1 MFFVNI
7 IIGKR
12 LKRVGRNNN
21 FCWCNKMIFLERKV
35 KMALYSLQDNENE
48 RVVIGKVMVTNNII
62 DTVSL
67 LQQRLKN
74 EGLRDG
80 GRLHLR
86 VSPEEKEMIRSK
98 AEAEKMTMSS
108 LILNTL
114 DKIDNPITV
123 NLDDSDLRDLLIQ
136 VRRINVNVRTFL
148 KQVGTGEHFTIED
161 RQEMEQQLVSN
172 EKFVLDEYKRVRE
185 LVSKI
190 ESMNTE
196 EAAEFAKKVIN
207 NNLESVNDIEGHFE

>member
-1 MFFVNI
+1 M
-7 IIGKR
+7 KR
-12 LKRVGRNNN
+12 TESIQV
-21 FCWCNKMIFLERKV
+21 
-35 KMALYSLQDNENE
+35 
-48 RVVIGKVMVTNNII
+48 
-62 DTVSL
+62 
-67 LQQRLKN
+67 RLP
-74 EGLRDG
+74 DG

-123 NLDDSDLRDLLIQ
+123 NLDDSDLRQWLIE
-136 VRRINVNVRTFL
+136 VRKINANVRALL
-148 KQVGTGEHFTIED
+148 KQVGTSEHFPIER
-161 RQEMEQQLVSN
+161 RQEIEELLVAN
-172 EKFVLDEYKRVRE
+172 EKQVLDEYKRVRG

-196 EAAEFAKKVIN
+196 EAVEFAKKIKDEK
-207 NNLESVNDIEGHFE
+207 LESINDITE

>member
-1 MFFVNI
+1 M
-7 IIGKR
+7 KR
-12 LKRVGRNNN
+12 TKSIQV
-21 FCWCNKMIFLERKV
+21 
-35 KMALYSLQDNENE
+35 
-48 RVVIGKVMVTNNII
+48 
-62 DTVSL
+62 
-67 LQQRLKN
+67 RLP
-74 EGLRDG
+74 DG

-108 LILNTL
+108 LILRAL

-136 VRRINVNVRTFL
+136 VRRINANVRTFL
-148 KQVGTGEHFTIED
+148 KQVGTGEHFSIED

-185 LVSKI
+185 LVSRI

-196 EAAEFAKKVIN
+196 EAVEFAKKVIN
-207 NNLESVNDIEGHFE
+207 NNLESVKETDQHFE

>member
-1 MFFVNI
+1 M
-7 IIGKR
+7 KR
-12 LKRVGRNNN
+12 TESIQV
-21 FCWCNKMIFLERKV
+21 
-35 KMALYSLQDNENE
+35 
-48 RVVIGKVMVTNNII
+48 
-62 DTVSL
+62 
-67 LQQRLKN
+67 RLP
-74 EGLRDG
+74 DG

-98 AEAEKMTMSS
+98 AEAEKMTLSS

-123 NLDDSDLRDLLIQ
+123 NLDDSDLRQWLIE
-136 VRRINVNVRTFL
+136 VRKINANVRALL
-148 KQVGTGEHFTIED
+148 KQVGISEHFPIE
-161 RQEMEQQLVSN
+161 RKKEIEELLVAN
-172 EKFVLDEYKRVRE
+172 EKQVLDEYKRVRG

-207 NNLESVNDIEGHFE
+207 NNLESVNDIDEHFE

>member
-1 MFFVNI
+1 M
-7 IIGKR
+7 KR
-12 LKRVGRNNN
+12 TESIQV
-21 FCWCNKMIFLERKV
+21 
-35 KMALYSLQDNENE
+35 
-48 RVVIGKVMVTNNII
+48 
-62 DTVSL
+62 
-67 LQQRLKN
+67 RLP
-74 EGLRDG
+74 DG

-123 NLDDSDLRDLLIQ
+123 NLDDSDLRQWLIE
-136 VRRINVNVRTFL
+136 VRKINTNVRALL
-148 KQVGTGEHFTIED
+148 KQVGISEHFPIED
-161 RQEMEQQLVSN
+161 RQRIEQQL
-172 EKFVLDEYKRVRE
+172 VLDEYKRVKE

-207 NNLESVNDIEGHFE
+207 NNLESVNDIDEHFE

>member
-1 MFFVNI
+1 M
-7 IIGKR
+7 KR
-12 LKRVGRNNN
+12 TESIQV
-21 FCWCNKMIFLERKV
+21 
-35 KMALYSLQDNENE
+35 
-48 RVVIGKVMVTNNII
+48 
-62 DTVSL
+62 
-67 LQQRLKN
+67 RLP
-74 EGLRDG
+74 DG

-136 VRRINVNVRTFL
+136 VRRINANVRTFL
-148 KQVGTGEHFTIED
+148 KQVGTGEHFSIED

-172 EKFVLDEYKRVRE
+172 EQLVLDEYKRVKE

-196 EAAEFAKKVIN
+196 ESAEFSKKVIN
-207 NNLESVNDIEGHFE
+207 NNLESVNDIDEHFE

>member
-1 MFFVNI
+1 M
-7 IIGKR
+7 KR
-12 LKRVGRNNN
+12 TESIQV
-21 FCWCNKMIFLERKV
+21 
-35 KMALYSLQDNENE
+35 
-48 RVVIGKVMVTNNII
+48 
-62 DTVSL
+62 
-67 LQQRLKN
+67 RLP
-74 EGLRDG
+74 DG

-123 NLDDSDLRDLLIQ
+123 NLDDSDLRQWLIE
-136 VRRINVNVRTFL
+136 VRKINANVRALL
-148 KQVGTGEHFTIED
+148 KQVGTSEHFPIER
-161 RQEMEQQLVSN
+161 RQEIEELLVAN
-172 EKFVLDEYKRVRE
+172 EKQVLDEYKRVRG

-196 EAAEFAKKVIN
+196 EAVEFAKKVIN
-207 NNLESVNDIEGHFE
+207 NNLESVNDIDEHFE

>member
-1 MFFVNI
+1 M
-7 IIGKR
+7 KR
-12 LKRVGRNNN
+12 TESIQV
-21 FCWCNKMIFLERKV
+21 
-35 KMALYSLQDNENE
+35 
-48 RVVIGKVMVTNNII
+48 
-62 DTVSL
+62 
-67 LQQRLKN
+67 RLP
-74 EGLRDG
+74 DG

-98 AEAEKMTMSS
+98 AETEKMTMSS

-148 KQVGTGEHFTIED
+148 KQVGTGEHFSIED

-190 ESMNTE
+190 ESMNRE
-196 EAAEFAKKVIN
+196 EAVEFAEKGMN
-207 NNLESVNDIEGHFE
+207 NNLESVNDIDEHFE

>member
-1 MFFVNI
+1 
-7 IIGKR
+7 
-12 LKRVGRNNN
+12 
-21 FCWCNKMIFLERKV
+21 MIFLERKV

-148 KQVGTGEHFTIED
+148 KQVGTGEHFSIED

-172 EKFVLDEYKRVRE
+172 EQLVLDEYKRVKE

-196 EAAEFAKKVIN
+196 EAAEFANKVIN
-207 NNLESVNDIEGHFE
+207 NNLESVNDIDEHFE

>member
-1 MFFVNI
+1 M
-7 IIGKR
+7 KR
-12 LKRVGRNNN
+12 TESIQV
-21 FCWCNKMIFLERKV
+21 
-35 KMALYSLQDNENE
+35 
-48 RVVIGKVMVTNNII
+48 
-62 DTVSL
+62 
-67 LQQRLKN
+67 RLP
-74 EGLRDG
+74 DG

-136 VRRINVNVRTFL
+136 VRRINANVRTFL
-148 KQVGTGEHFTIED
+148 KQVGTGEHFSIED

-172 EKFVLDEYKRVRE
+172 EKLVLEEYKRVRE

-190 ESMNTE
+190 ESLNTE
-196 EAAEFAKKVIN
+196 EAVEIAKKIKRER
-207 NNLESVNDIEGHFE
+207 LESVNEIEGHFE

>member
-1 MFFVNI
+1 M
-7 IIGKR
+7 KR
-12 LKRVGRNNN
+12 TESIQV
-21 FCWCNKMIFLERKV
+21 
-35 KMALYSLQDNENE
+35 
-48 RVVIGKVMVTNNII
+48 
-62 DTVSL
+62 
-67 LQQRLKN
+67 RLP
-74 EGLRDG
+74 DG

-86 VSPEEKEMIRSK
+86 DSPEEKEMIRSK

-108 LILNTL
+108 LILRAL

-123 NLDDSDLRDLLIQ
+123 NLDDSDLLDLLIQ

-148 KQVGTGEHFTIED
+148 KQVGTGEHFSIED

-172 EKFVLDEYKRVRE
+172 EQLVLDEYKRVRE

-196 EAAEFAKKVIN
+196 EAAEIAKKIKQEKI
-207 NNLESVNDIEGHFE
+207 ESVNEIKGHFE